1 MTTTPFP
8 FTPTGIVRRV
18 DAAPSPNAVVITPP
32 GRLGLPR
39 WSELWG
45 AREVLY
51 RFGQRD
57 VLLRYRQTAVGV
69 LWVVLQ
75 PLASA
80 GIFSLVFGTVANL
93 PSQGMPY
100 FVFSYAGMLAWNLF
114 NNVVGRSAP
123 SLVTNQALV
132 SKVFFPRLLVP
143 LSTAMSVMLDF
154 GVALVLGVV
163 LLFVYGVN
171 PGWAVLLL
179 PVWVVLL
186 VCCALGIGLAAASI
200 QVKYR
205 DVGYAL
211 PWVMQLVLYGSP
223 VAFSIDAV
231 PHQVRWAFE
240 ANPMT
245 WFLEAFRWSFLG
257 LPAPTLWQVG
267 GMVVVSALVLL
278 GGVLVFQKNERL
290 FADVI

>member
-1 MTTTPFP
+1 MSQT
-8 FTPTGIVRRV
+8 
-18 DAAPSPNAVVITPP
+18 VVITPP

-69 LWVVLQ
+69 LWVFLQ
-75 PLASA
+75 PLAAA
-80 GIFSLVFGTVANL
+80 GIFSLVFGTVADL
-93 PSQGMPY
+93 PSDGLPY
-100 FVFSYAGMLAWNLF
+100 FLFSYGGMLAWNVF
-114 NNVVGRSAP
+114 NQVVGRSAP
-123 SLVTNQALV
+123 SLVSNQALV

-143 LSTAMSVMLDF
+143 LSTAMSVLLDF
-154 GVALVLGVV
+154 AVALGLGVV

-171 PGWAVLLL
+171 PGWPVLLL
-179 PVWVVLL
+179 PVWVALL
-186 VCCALGIGLAAASI
+186 VATALGIGVAAASI

-205 DVGYAL
+205 DIGYVL
-211 PWVMQLVLYGSP
+211 PWALQLVLYASP
-223 VAFSIDAV
+223 VAYSVAAV
-231 PHQVRWAFE
+231 PDDVRWLFE

-257 LPAPTLWQVG
+257 LAAPAPWQVL
-267 GMVVVSALVLL
+267 GMVAVSGVVLL